1 LKKTFLLPLL
11 GSALSILLPLTLSRF
26 IREATGK
33 LLGLLTLSFY
43 IGRSGWMKTRE
54 VVVEGE
60 RRARGEERRKG
71 EERRE
76 KGRRDVLRRGMER

>member
-1 LKKTFLLPLL
+1 
-11 GSALSILLPLTLSRF
+11 
-26 IREATGK
+26 
-33 LLGLLTLSFY
+33 
-43 IGRSGWMKTRE
+43 MKTRE

>member
-1 LKKTFLLPLL
+1 
-11 GSALSILLPLTLSRF
+11 
-26 IREATGK
+26 
-33 LLGLLTLSFY
+33 
-43 IGRSGWMKTRE
+43 M
-54 VVVEGE
+54 EGE